1 MKMYSSASEKLASR
15 NSKESLM
22 MLSLQPLNIDKV
34 IGITWRPNT
43 NKWWRDIAAPTS
55 LLMLL
60 YCSLSG
66 WIQQQ
71 SRRDAND
78 SKSPAKT
85 DACLSVQ
92 QHMLLGNI
100 LWVHPYG
107 FDLLLLRL
115 IRPLWLHHWH
125 GYPWSL
131 KSWKNNPW
139 MLHNGD
145 NCLWRTTERDS
156 ERCSPDGLKSTQ
168 PQPAMVEKYHVFDKC
183 SNTLFNCPPII
194 FSDSREVRR
203 PRLCDYHWTFSRV
216 NPLK

>member
-85 DACLSVQ
+85 DACLCSATYAAWEYSMSSSIWFWLVIAQAHPSSV
-92 QHMLLGNI
+92 
-100 LWVHPYG
+100 VT
-107 FDLLLLRL
+107 
-115 IRPLWLHHWH
+115 PLAGL
-125 GYPWSL
+125 SL
-131 KSWKNNPW
+131 KFEI
-139 MLHNGD
+139 LDFFFTFRNGD
-145 NCLWRTTERDS
+145 NCLWRTTCERDA
-156 ERCSPDGLKSTQ
+156 ERCSADGNIMLSRCCWQVQKHFVSLFISTGSCGSQ
-168 PQPAMVEKYHVFDKC
+168 EAKG
-183 SNTLFNCPPII
+183 L
-194 FSDSREVRR
+194 
-203 PRLCDYHWTFSRV
+203 WTFSLV
-216 NPLK
+216 IL

>member
-115 IRPLWLHHWH
+115 IRPLWLHHWQ

-131 KSWKNNPW
+131 KSWIFF
-139 MLHNGD
+139 LHFAMGIIA
-145 NCLWRTTERDS
+145 CGEQLVREMQRDALQMVTS
-156 ERCSPDGLKSTQ
+156 CSPD
-168 PQPAMVEKYHVFDKC
+168 VVDKC
-183 SNTLFNCPPII
+183 RSTLFHCSFPQVAV
-194 FSDSREVRR
+194 EVRR
-203 PRLCDYHWTFSRV
+203 PRVCE
-216 NPLK
+216 PLA